1 MFNFSFDDNATVTF
15 PGYDTPVPTV
25 GGFDTSTLPDFNAI
39 SSFND
44 NFQSVINQHMPEF
57 TFAFDPAYSQ
67 IQALEP
73 IRNIVPSILAQQ
85 DQIKAISN
93 DLVSKV
99 PALQQQFDGYKGAY
113 SDYET
118 KLNNYNNFEA
128 FAKSL
133 GAQAR
138 DPMGVKYYPNSVSGP
153 VIVGPQI
160 KSRGSYYPS
169 WEIYKNGTTNTQG
182 RWVATNYADVVR
194 DSTNNMKSY
203 QDAYTNAYTT
213 YQNEVK
219 TLQDNVNSYKTS
231 VEDFQNKT
239 KSIIEEEQKR
249 VQQQKEQEDLA
260 RKQEEERKTAATKA
274 EQERIAQQQEQERL
288 ALEAKQKEEAT
299 QLEIKRQAEEKETAR
314 IKAEDDVRLK
324 TEEDARIKAEDDARL
339 KQIMDELEKKKT
351 IDTPPT
357 LVSDLDKSKVTIEN
371 PTITDTD
378 PSTTPPTE
386 PPLPP
391 PVSPEP
397 PDLDPTELDPTK
409 TPTDTDIIDLIF
421 PKVDPTQPIKPV
433 SPVSP
438 VTDPTKPV
446 TDPTKPITTPVTD
459 PTAPI
464 KPVTTPV
471 TPDPTV
477 EPITVTPPP
486 VTPVTPDPTIPT
498 AEPLEPITVNPPP
511 DIIDE
516 PVVDPVEEP
525 IIDPIEEPIDEP
537 KKPKP
542 KPKDTDNVNLTILDI
557 PNRKNLPSTR
567 RNTALASSLNLNTN
581 VGSLLGTGLSTRP
594 DVSTTSDPYLL
605 GTDDKRKN
613 VWNTESLRGALGI

>member
-1 MFNFSFDDNATVTF
+1 MFNFSFDEFNPNARVSL
-15 PGYDTPVPTV
+15 V
-25 GGFDTSTLPDFNAI
+25 GFEDPSPIISGFDTSTLPDFGSIDAFNN
-39 SSFND
+39 SFQNI
-44 NFQSVINQHMPEF
+44 VNQQMPSL
-57 TFAFDPAYSQ
+57 TFAFDPSYSQ

-73 IRNIVPSILAQQ
+73 LRNIVPGILAQQ

-99 PALQQQFDGYKGAY
+99 PALQQQFDGYKSAY

-128 FAKSL
+128 YANSL
-133 GAQAR
+133 GAQKR
-138 DPMGVKYYPNSVSGP
+138 DPMGVKYYPNSVNGP

-182 RWVATNYADVVR
+182 RWVATNYADIVR

-203 QDAYTNAYTT
+203 QDAYTNSYTA

-231 VEDFQNKT
+231 VEDYQNKT
-239 KSIIEEEQKR
+239 KAIVEEEQKR
-249 VQQQKEQEDLA
+249 VQQQKEQEELA

-314 IKAEDDVRLK
+314 IKAEDD
-324 TEEDARIKAEDDARL
+324 ARL
-339 KQIMDELEKKKT
+339 KQIADELAKNKT
-351 IDTPPT
+351 IDTKPT
-357 LVSDLDKSKVTIEN
+357 LVASTGNASVTIAQ
-371 PTITDTD
+371 D
-378 PSTTPPTE
+378 PNANASTTVTTPSDE
-386 PPLPP
+386 PKLPP
-391 PVSPEP
+391 PVGPEP
-397 PDLDPTELDPTK
+397 PDIDPTEPDPTA
-409 TPTDTDIIDLIF
+409 PITDPNPIIVNPIID
-421 PKVDPTQPIKPV
+421 PTRPI
-433 SPVSP
+433 
-438 VTDPTKPV
+438 
-446 TDPTKPITTPVTD
+446 TDPTKPITKPVTD

-477 EPITVTPPP
+477 
-486 VTPVTPDPTIPT
+486 D
-498 AEPLEPITVNPPP
+498 PITVNPPP
-511 DIIDE
+511 DIDE
-516 PVVDPVEEP
+516 PIVDPVEEP
-525 IIDPIEEPIDEP
+525 IDVVDDPTKDPT
-537 KKPKP
+537 KPKP

>member
-203 QDAYTNAYTT
+203 QDAYTNSYTA

-274 EQERIAQQQEQERL
+274 EQDRIAQQQEQERL

-299 QLEIKRQAEEKETAR
+299 QLELKRQAEEKETAR
-314 IKAEDDVRLK
+314 IKAEDD
-324 TEEDARIKAEDDARL
+324 ARL
-339 KQIMDELEKKKT
+339 KQIADELEKKKT

-357 LVSDLDKSKVTIEN
+357 LVADLDKSKVTIVQ
-371 PTITDTD
+371 D
-378 PSTTPPTE
+378 PNANASTTVTPSTE

-391 PVSPEP
+391 PTSPEP
-397 PDLDPTELDPTK
+397 PDIDPTEPDPTAPITDPNPIIVNPIIDPTRPITDPTK
-409 TPTDTDIIDLIF
+409 
-421 PKVDPTQPIKPV
+421 PI
-433 SPVSP
+433 
-438 VTDPTKPV
+438 TKPV
-446 TDPTKPITTPVTD
+446 TDPTAPV
-459 PTAPI
+459 

-477 EPITVTPPP
+477 
-486 VTPVTPDPTIPT
+486 D
-498 AEPLEPITVNPPP
+498 PITVNPPP
-511 DIIDE
+511 DIDE
-516 PVVDPVEEP
+516 PIVDPVEEP
-525 IIDPIEEPIDEP
+525 IDVVDDPTKDPT
-537 KKPKP
+537 KPKP